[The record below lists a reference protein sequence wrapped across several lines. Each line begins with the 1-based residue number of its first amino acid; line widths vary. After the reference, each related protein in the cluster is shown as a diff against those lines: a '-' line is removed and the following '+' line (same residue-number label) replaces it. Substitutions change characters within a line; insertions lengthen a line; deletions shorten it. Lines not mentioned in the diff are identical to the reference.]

1 MSEEQSCEVRDYN
14 AGDPEQVKGRKEK
27 QKTRDLQKKAA
38 LGRFLS
44 EPGGG
49 VWMWDLLSLCGVYHS
64 SFSSDALVMAF
75 NEGRRDIGNHLI
87 AEINRL
93 DGGPEL
99 YRRMGSEIA
108 GQRAATPGA

>member
-1 MSEEQSCEVRDYN
+1 MSEEQSSETQGYD
-14 AGDPEQVKGRKEK
+14 AGDPRQVKGRKEK
-27 QKTRDLQKKAA
+27 LKNRDLQKNAA
-38 LGRFLS
+38 LRHFLC
-44 EPGGG
+44 EPGGR

-64 SFSSDALVMAF
+64 SFSNQALVMAF

-99 YRRMGSEIA
+99 YRRMASEIA
-108 GQRAATPGA
+108 GQ